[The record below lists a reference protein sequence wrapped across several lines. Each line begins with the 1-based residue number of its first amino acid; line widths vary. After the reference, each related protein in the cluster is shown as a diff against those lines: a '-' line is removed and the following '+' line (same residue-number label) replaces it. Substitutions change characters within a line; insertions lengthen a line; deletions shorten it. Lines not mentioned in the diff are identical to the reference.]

1 MDQLLTLTI
10 IFIILFLAQTA
21 IYSILLLRL
30 KRRYEKTS
38 KPIEL
43 QPLNRD
49 INRDITKLTETEL
62 KIMREIAERKL
73 IGARDLSLKLG
84 LSREHVARTLKKLV
98 DEGLLIR
105 EGKPYRYRLSDL
117 GEKALRSHDI
127 TGGENY

>member
-10 IFIILFLAQTA
+10 IFITLFLAQTA

-30 KRRYEKTS
+30 KRKYEKTS
-38 KPIEL
+38 KQIEL
-43 QPLNRD
+43 QPLNHD

-105 EGKPYRYRLSDL
+105 EGKPYKYRLSDL

>member
-1 MDQLLTLTI
+1 MNQLLTLTI
-10 IFIILFLAQTA
+10 IFITLFLAQTA

-30 KRRYEKTS
+30 KRKYEKTS
-38 KPIEL
+38 KQIEL
-43 QPLNRD
+43 QPLNHD

-105 EGKPYRYRLSDL
+105 EGKPYKYRLSDL

>member
-1 MDQLLTLTI
+1 LNQLLTLTI
-10 IFIILFLAQTA
+10 IFITLFLAQTA

-30 KRRYEKTS
+30 KRKYEKTS
-38 KPIEL
+38 KQIEL
-43 QPLNRD
+43 QPLNHD

-105 EGKPYRYRLSDL
+105 EGKPYKYRLSDL

>member
-1 MDQLLTLTI
+1 MDQLLSLTI
-10 IFIILFLAQTA
+10 IFVILFLAQTA

-30 KRRYEKTS
+30 KRKYEKTS
-38 KPIEL
+38 KQIEL
-43 QPLNRD
+43 QPLNHD

-62 KIMREIAERKL
+62 KIMKEIAERKL

-105 EGKPYRYRLSDL
+105 EGKPYKYRLSDL